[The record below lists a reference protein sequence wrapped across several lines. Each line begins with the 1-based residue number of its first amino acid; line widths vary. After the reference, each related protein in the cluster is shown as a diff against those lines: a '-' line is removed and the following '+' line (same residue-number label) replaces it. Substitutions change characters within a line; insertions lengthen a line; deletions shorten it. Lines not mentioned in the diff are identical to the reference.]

1 MNPLASLATSAL
13 LGTER
18 RPPEW
23 PLLEGAHGAL
33 LGRIPRE
40 PVEKALL
47 QTVGVLGTCQLA
59 GFLPAKAEK
68 IPAPAAEDVSPE
80 DSRVDLF
87 TSILTDGPERL
98 QAEAFIKLAAAGRQ
112 MPHRLLPRAL
122 ECGRR
127 SVALRPSLLRVLGR
141 RGEWLAAQN
150 ESWAYAIG
158 GGGTENLSGDVWQHG
173 SLDQRRLYLVQM
185 RARDAAKARELVRE
199 AMTSEGAK
207 ERTAFI
213 ECLATGLTIDDQDL
227 LEATLA
233 DKSKEAR
240 QIAARLLSMLPDS
253 RYAQRMAGF
262 LAPLLKQEKK
272 FLRGTT
278 VTLEAPTAFQAA
290 WKADLIEEAK
300 PKGLGM
306 GERAWWLFQI
316 VCSVPLSWWEA
327 QTGMNPAECL
337 AWAQKS
343 DWKDALLQGWA
354 EAQVTQRRVE
364 WAEAFLGISL
374 PPNGPLTVFDLLDT
388 LPPALRETHFLKL
401 LTDNDAKMIAQ
412 STLVDRF
419 IKGLPLDASMLSP
432 TVAAKVVRLLKQRI
446 QSGESRY
453 DWQLR
458 QSLVELACLL
468 PVAAFGDL
476 ANDWD
481 LAKDEVQPFGEAVA
495 RIGIVLDQR
504 KQLLMNQESKI

>member
-18 RPPEW
+18 RPPDW
-23 PLLEGAHGAL
+23 PVLEGAHGAL
-33 LGRIPRE
+33 LARIPRDS
-40 PVEKALL
+40 VEKALL
-47 QTVGVLGTCQLA
+47 QTAGVLGTCQLA
-59 GFLPAKAEK
+59 GFLPAKAGK
-68 IPAPAAEDVSPE
+68 APAPAAEDALPE
-80 DSRVDLF
+80 DLRVDLL
-87 TSILTDGPERL
+87 TNILTDGPERL
-98 QAEAFIKLAAAGRQ
+98 QAEAFIKMSAAGRQ
-112 MPHRLLPRAL
+112 LPHRLLPRAL

-150 ESWAYAIG
+150 ESWAYAVG
-158 GGGTENLSGDVWQHG
+158 GGGAEPLSDDVWQHG
-173 SLDQRRLYLVQM
+173 SLDQRRLYLVEL
-185 RARDAAKARELVRE
+185 RGRDSAKARELVRE
-199 AMTSEGAK
+199 AMSTEGAK

-213 ECLATGLTIDDQDL
+213 ECLATSLTMDDQDL
-227 LEATLA
+227 LEATLT

-240 QIAARLLSMLPDS
+240 QTAARLLSTLPES
-253 RYAQRMAGF
+253 LYALRMAGH
-262 LAPLLKQEKK
+262 LAPLLKSEKK
-272 FLRGTT
+272 FLRGTAI
-278 VTLEAPTAFQAA
+278 TLEAPAAFDAA

-316 VCSVPLSWWEA
+316 VRSVPLQWWET

-343 DWKDALLQGWA
+343 DWKDSLLQGWA
-354 EAQVTQRRVE
+354 EAQAAQRRVE

-374 PPNGPLTVFDLLDT
+374 SPNGPLTVFDLLET

-401 LTDNDAKMIAQ
+401 LTENDGKMIAH

-419 IKGLPLDASMLSP
+419 IKGLPLDAPMLSP
-432 TVAAKVVRLLKQRI
+432 AIATKVVKLLKQRI
-446 QSGESRY
+446 HSRESRY

-458 QSLVELACLL
+458 HSLVELACLL
-468 PVAAFGDL
+468 PAVAFDDL
-476 ANDWD
+476 ANGWD
-481 LAKDEVQPFGEAVA
+481 LAKEEVQPFAEAVA

-504 KQLLMNQESKI
+504 QLLQDP

>member
-1 MNPLASLATSAL
+1 MNSLASLATSAL

-18 RPPEW
+18 RPPDW

-40 PVEKALL
+40 SVEKALL
-47 QTVGVLGTCQLA
+47 QTAGVLGTCQLA

-68 IPAPAAEDVSPE
+68 VPAPAADDALPE
-80 DSRVDLF
+80 DLRVDLLS
-87 TSILTDGPERL
+87 SILTDGPERL
-98 QAEAFIKLAAAGRQ
+98 QAEAFIKMAAAGRQ
-112 MPHRLLPRAL
+112 LPHRLLPRAL

-150 ESWAYAIG
+150 DSWEYAVG
-158 GGGTENLSGDVWQHG
+158 GGGTETFSDNVWQYG
-173 SLDQRRLYLVQM
+173 SLDQRRLYLCAT
-185 RARDAAKARELVRE
+185 RERDAAKARELVRE
-199 AMTSEGAK
+199 AMSSEGAK

-227 LEATLA
+227 LEATLT

-240 QIAARLLSMLPDS
+240 QNAARLLSTLPES
-253 RYAQRMAGF
+253 RYAQRMAGY
-262 LAPLLKQEKK
+262 LSRLLKSEKK
-272 FLRGTT
+272 FLRGTAI
-278 VTLEAPTAFQAA
+278 TLEAPAAFDAA

-300 PKGLGM
+300 PKSLSM

-316 VCSVPLSWWEA
+316 VRSVPLSWWET
-327 QTGMNPAECL
+327 QTSMNPAECL

-354 EAQVTQRRVE
+354 EAQAAQRHVE

-388 LPPALRETHFLKL
+388 LPSALRETHFLKL
-401 LTDNDAKMIAQ
+401 LTDNDAKRIAH
-412 STLVDRF
+412 STFVDRY
-419 IKGLPLDASMLSP
+419 IKGLPLDAPLLSP
-432 TVAAKVVRLLKQRI
+432 AIAAKVVKLLKQRI
-446 QSGESRY
+446 HSGESRY

-458 QSLVELACLL
+458 HSLVELACLL
-468 PVAAFGDL
+468 PAAAFDDL

-481 LAKDEVQPFGEAVA
+481 LAKEEVQPFAEAVA

>member
-18 RPPEW
+18 RPPDW
-23 PLLEGAHGAL
+23 PVLEGAHSTL
-33 LGRIPRE
+33 LARIPRDS
-40 PVEKALL
+40 VEKALL
-47 QTVGVLGTCQLA
+47 QTAGVLGTCQLA
-59 GFLPAKAEK
+59 GFLPAKAGK
-68 IPAPAAEDVSPE
+68 AAAPATDDALPE
-80 DSRVDLF
+80 DSRVDLL

-98 QAEAFIKLAAAGRQ
+98 QAEAFIKMSAAARQ
-112 MPHRLLPRAL
+112 LPHRLLPRAL

-127 SVALRPSLLRVLGR
+127 SVALRPSLLRVLGH

-150 ESWAYAIG
+150 ESWAYAFG
-158 GGGTENLSGDVWQHG
+158 GGGATPLSDDVWQHG
-173 SLDQRRLYLVQM
+173 SLDQRRLYLVEL
-185 RARDAAKARELVRE
+185 RERDAAKARELVQE
-199 AMTSEGAK
+199 SMSSEGAK

-213 ECLATGLTIDDQDL
+213 ECLATSLTIDDQDL
-227 LEATLA
+227 LEATLT

-240 QIAARLLSMLPDS
+240 QTAARLLSTLLES
-253 RYAQRMAGF
+253 RYALRMAGH
-262 LAPLLKQEKK
+262 LAPLLKSEKK
-272 FLRGTT
+272 FLRGTAI
-278 VTLEAPTAFQAA
+278 TLEAPAAFDAT

-316 VCSVPLSWWEA
+316 VRGVPLTWWEA

-354 EAQVTQRRVE
+354 EAQAAQRRVE

-374 PPNGPLTVFDLLDT
+374 PPNGPLTVFDLLET

-401 LTDNDAKMIAQ
+401 LTDNDAKMIAH

-419 IKGLPLDASMLSP
+419 IKGLPLDAPMLTHS
-432 TVAAKVVRLLKQRI
+432 VATKVVKLLKQRI
-446 QSGESRY
+446 HSGESRY

-458 QSLVELACLL
+458 HSLVELACLL
-468 PVAAFGDL
+468 PAVAFDDL
-476 ANDWD
+476 ANGWD
-481 LAKDEVQPFGEAVA
+481 LAKEEVQPFAEAVA

-504 KQLLMNQESKI
+504 KQLQDP